1 MKTAAFYYI
10 KVLDACMKNCGEELH
25 SEVFSKSF
33 MDAMKT
39 VVMVITTIIYNNYID
54 DITASG

>member
-1 MKTAAFYYI
+1 MGSLC

-33 MDAMKT
+33 MDTMKT
-39 VVMVITTIIYNNYID
+39 VIKVSSICIVSHNY
-54 DITASG
+54 SYFVLGG